1 MRGLLGILAALATLP
16 SLAGAATPP
25 GAPRAHYVAD
35 TQCAACHPRQAA
47 AWKDSKHAL
56 AMQPATPATVQG
68 DFNDTRFAAPGETA
82 RFFRRDSR
90 LFINTIGADGKAADF
105 PVSHAFGLRPLQQL
119 LIPQPGGRLQ
129 AFTVAWDTRQKRWF
143 SLHPEGALPPGSP
156 LHWSGRFQNWNL
168 MCGECHTTAYRKGYN
183 DTTDTYRST
192 WATGHVGCQAC
203 HGPGKEHA
211 DSARQPGKKPTPTP
225 NGALASAHGQVD
237 QCATCHARRTR
248 IVEEA
253 APGKPLFDSFIPDT
267 LRAGLYHP
275 DGQQLDEVFEYGS
288 FRQSRMYQAGVACA
302 DCHEP
307 HGGQLRASGNA
318 LCVRCHSPAPDPRF
332 PGLQAKNYDAPAHHG
347 HAAGQPG
354 SQCVDCHMPT
364 RDYMVV
370 HARRDH
376 AIRIPRPDLTRRI
389 GTPNAC
395 QGCHADKPTEW
406 AEAAIE
412 KRHGAKDRL
421 PHYGEVIAA
430 ARAGQPG
437 ATARLAALIGDAAQP
452 AIVRATAIE
461 TLASLGAPP
470 PATAFADPDPAVRT
484 AVAAALSIRPAAER
498 LAHLPPLLADPLRA
512 VRITAARGLADI
524 PADLLGAGE
533 RRLRDKG
540 IAGFIAAQ
548 QAMADMPSAQVNLAQ
563 FYLELGKPV
572 DADRHYSRAI
582 AQLPAGNDARLALA
596 RLLVD
601 QGRGEAATQLL
612 RDGVAAS
619 SQPGPLHFALG
630 LIAGKAGRWAEAA
643 AELERAASLMP
654 DDPRVRRNLEAVRQR
669 LPRQA
674 PGNPPQ

>member
-1 MRGLLGILAALATLP
+1 MRGLLGTLVTVAALASLP

-25 GAPRAHYVAD
+25 GEPRAHYVAD

-47 AWKDSKHAL
+47 AWKGSKHDL
-56 AMQPATPATVQG
+56 AMQPASPATVQG

-105 PVSHAFGLRPLQQL
+105 PVSHAFGLRPLQQV
-119 LIPQPGGRLQ
+119 LIPQAGGRLQ

-156 LHWSGRFQNWNL
+156 LHWTGRFQNWNL
-168 MCGECHTTAYRKGYN
+168 MCGECHTTAFRKGY
-183 DTTDTYRST
+183 DDATDRYRST
-192 WATGHVGCQAC
+192 WAAGHVGCQAC
-203 HGPGKEHA
+203 HGPGKAHA
-211 DSARQPGKKPTPTP
+211 DSARRPGKKPTTTP
-225 NGALASAHGQVD
+225 NAALASAHGQVD
-237 QCATCHARRTR
+237 QCASCHARRTR
-248 IVEEA
+248 LVEEA
-253 APGKPLFDSFIPDT
+253 APGKPLFDNFIPDT

-275 DGQQLDEVFEYGS
+275 DGQQLDEVFEYGG
-288 FRQSRMYQAGVACA
+288 FRQSRMYLAGVACA

-347 HAAGQPG
+347 HAAGHPG
-354 SQCVDCHMPT
+354 SQCVDCHMPS

-370 HARRDH
+370 HGRRDH

-395 QGCHADKPTEW
+395 QSCHADKSPEW
-406 AEAAIE
+406 LEAAID
-412 KRHGAKDRL
+412 KQHGHRERP

-430 ARAGQPG
+430 ARAHQPG
-437 ATARLAALIGDAAQP
+437 STSRLAALIDDTAQP

-461 TLASLGAPP
+461 TLAGLGAPP
-470 PATAFADPDPAVRT
+470 PASAFADPDPAVRT
-484 AVAAALSIRPAAER
+484 AAAAALSIRPATER
-498 LAHLPPLLADPLRA
+498 LERLPALLADPLRA
-512 VRITAARGLADI
+512 VRITAARGLAGI
-524 PADLLGAGE
+524 PADRLDADQ
-533 RRLRDKG
+533 RRLREQG
-540 IAGFIAAQ
+540 IAGFITAQ

-563 FYLELGKPV
+563 LYLDLGKPFE
-572 DADRHYSRAI
+572 AERHYRRAI
-582 AQLPAGNDARLALA
+582 AQLPSGNDARLALA
-596 RLLVD
+596 RQLVD

-612 RDGVAAS
+612 RDGMPAS

-654 DDPRVRRNLEAVRQR
+654 DDARVRRNLDAVRQR
-669 LPRQA
+669 MAR
-674 PGNPPQ
+674 

>member
-1 MRGLLGILAALATLP
+1 MRGLLGTLVTVAALVTLP

-25 GAPRAHYVAD
+25 GEPRAHYVAD
-35 TQCAACHPRQAA
+35 IRCAACHPRQAA
-47 AWKDSKHAL
+47 AWKGSKHDL
-56 AMQPATPATVQG
+56 AMQPASPATVLG
-68 DFNDTRFAAPGETA
+68 DFNDAQFSAPGETA

-105 PVSHAFGLRPLQQL
+105 PVSHAFGLRPLQQV
-119 LIPQPGGRLQ
+119 LIPQAGGRLQ
-129 AFTVAWDTRQKRWF
+129 AFTVAWDTQRKRWF

-156 LHWSGRFQNWNL
+156 LHWTGRFQNWNL
-168 MCGECHTTAYRKGYN
+168 MCGECHTTAFRKGY
-183 DTTDTYRST
+183 DDATDRYRST
-192 WATGHVGCQAC
+192 WAAGHVGCQAC
-203 HGPGKEHA
+203 HGPGKAHA
-211 DSARQPGKKPTPTP
+211 DSARRPGKKPTPTP
-225 NGALASAHGQVD
+225 NAALASAHGQVD
-237 QCATCHARRTR
+237 QCASCHARRTR
-248 IVEEA
+248 LVEEA
-253 APGKPLFDSFIPDT
+253 APGKPLFDNFIPDT

-275 DGQQLDEVFEYGS
+275 DGQQLDEVFEYGG

-307 HGGQLRASGNA
+307 HGGSLRASGNA

-332 PGLQAKNYDAPAHHG
+332 PGLEAKNYDAPAHHG

-354 SQCVDCHMPT
+354 SQCVDCHMPS

-370 HARRDH
+370 HGRRDH

-395 QGCHADKPTEW
+395 QGCHADKPPEW
-406 AEAAIE
+406 LEAAID
-412 KRHGAKDRL
+412 KQHGHRERP

-430 ARAGQPG
+430 ARAHQPG
-437 ATARLAALIGDAAQP
+437 STARLAALIDDTSQP

-461 TLASLGAPP
+461 TLADLGAPP
-470 PATAFADPDPAVRT
+470 PASAFADPDPAVRT
-484 AVAAALSIRPAAER
+484 AAAAALSIRPATER
-498 LAHLPPLLADPLRA
+498 LDRLPALLADPLRA

-524 PADLLGAGE
+524 PADRLDADQ
-533 RRLRDKG
+533 RRLREQG

-548 QAMADMPSAQVNLAQ
+548 QAMADMPSAQMNLAQ
-563 FYLELGKPV
+563 LYLDLGKPFE
-572 DADRHYSRAI
+572 AEHHYRRAI
-582 AQLPAGNDARLALA
+582 AQLPSGNDARLALA

-601 QGRGEAATQLL
+601 QGRGEQATQLL
-612 RDGVAAS
+612 RDGVPAS

-654 DDPRVRRNLEAVRQR
+654 DDARVRRNLDAVRQR
-669 LPRQA
+669 MAR
-674 PGNPPQ
+674 